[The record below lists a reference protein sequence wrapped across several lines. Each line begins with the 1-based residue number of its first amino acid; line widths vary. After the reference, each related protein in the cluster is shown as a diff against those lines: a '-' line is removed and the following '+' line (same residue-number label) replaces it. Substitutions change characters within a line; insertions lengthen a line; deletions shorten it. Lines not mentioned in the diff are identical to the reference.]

1 MTNTVP
7 MNNNNNNNN
16 TNNNTVVDE
25 SRKKRKVKR
34 VTIELGDIT
43 QHNLKQLKVLNR
55 DVFPVAYNEK
65 FYKDLLGAGELCKLA
80 YCNDIVVGAVCCR
93 IDLLE
98 NRRRLYIMTLGVLAK
113 YRELGLGTLMLEHVF
128 KICEREGNIDSI
140 YLHVQINNETA
151 LSFYKKFGFQIIS
164 TATEYYRR
172 LEPSDAYLLERPFK
186 KSATN
191 EQTISTSSA
200 QQNTKKIPTVPLSTI
215 TDVD

>member
-1 MTNTVP
+1 MTNTVT

-16 TNNNTVVDE
+16 NNVSDE
-25 SRKKRKVKR
+25 NRKKRKVKR
-34 VTIELGDIT
+34 VTIELGDLT

-65 FYKDLLGAGELCKLA
+65 FYKDLLVSGELCKLA

-93 IDLLE
+93 IDLSE

-172 LEPSDAYLLERPFK
+172 LEPCDAYLLERSLK
-186 KSATN
+186 KTQAN
-191 EQTISTSSA
+191 EQTASGTSPVK
-200 QQNTKKIPTVPLSTI
+200 QNSKKIPTVPLSTI

>member
-1 MTNTVP
+1 MTNTVT
-7 MNNNNNNNN
+7 MNNNI
-16 TNNNTVVDE
+16 TNSE
-25 SRKKRKVKR
+25 SKENRTKRIVKR
-34 VTIELGDIT
+34 VSIELGDLT

-93 IDLLE
+93 IDLSE

-128 KICEREGNIDSI
+128 KVCEREGNIDSI
-140 YLHVQINNETA
+140 YLHVQVNNETA

-164 TATEYYRR
+164 TAVEYYRR
-172 LEPSDAYLLERPFK
+172 LEPSDAYLLERSLK
-186 KSATN
+186 KTSSN
-191 EQTISTSSA
+191 EQTSSPTTVQQTS
-200 QQNTKKIPTVPLSTI
+200 KKAPSVPLSTI

>member
-1 MTNTVP
+1 MTNTVT
-7 MNNNNNNNN
+7 MSNNNNIAVSNEN
-16 TNNNTVVDE
+16 
-25 SRKKRKVKR
+25 RAKRKVKR

-93 IDLLE
+93 IDQAE

-128 KICEREGNIDSI
+128 KVCEHEGNIDSI
-140 YLHVQINNETA
+140 YLHVQVNNETA

-172 LEPSDAYLLERPFK
+172 LEPCDAYLLERSLK
-186 KSATN
+186 KTTAN
-191 EQTISTSSA
+191 DQTTTSSSPSAA
-200 QQNTKKIPTVPLSTI
+200 QQASKKVPTVPLSTI

>member
-1 MTNTVP
+1 MTNTVT
-7 MNNNNNNNN
+7 MNNNNNVSNE
-16 TNNNTVVDE
+16 T
-25 SRKKRKVKR
+25 RKKRKVKR
-34 VTIELGDIT
+34 VSIELGDLT

-93 IDLLE
+93 IDLTE

-140 YLHVQINNETA
+140 YLHVQVNNDTA
-151 LSFYKKFGFQIIS
+151 LSFYKKFGFEIIS

-172 LEPSDAYLLERPFK
+172 LEPCDAYLLERSLK
-186 KSATN
+186 KTSTN
-191 EQTISTSSA
+191 EQTTSTV
-200 QQNTKKIPTVPLSTI
+200 QLNQKKVPTVPLSTI

>member
-1 MTNTVP
+1 MTNTVT
-7 MNNNNNNNN
+7 MNNNN
-16 TNNNTVVDE
+16 TNNNAMDE
-25 SRKKRKVKR
+25 NRKKRKVKR
-34 VTIELGDIT
+34 VSIELGDLT

-93 IDLLE
+93 IDLTE

-151 LSFYKKFGFQIIS
+151 LAFYKKFGFQVIS
-164 TATEYYRR
+164 IATEYYRR
-172 LEPSDAYLLERPFK
+172 LEPCDAYLLERSLK
-186 KSATN
+186 KSAAN
-191 EQTISTSSA
+191 EQTAAATAA
-200 QQNTKKIPTVPLSTI
+200 QQSAKKVPAVPLSTI